1 MKIHEEGNHQYEE
14 LDKSLV
20 KQHWVTKSINT
31 GKPMV

>member
-20 KQHWVTKSINT
+20 K
-31 GKPMV
+31 